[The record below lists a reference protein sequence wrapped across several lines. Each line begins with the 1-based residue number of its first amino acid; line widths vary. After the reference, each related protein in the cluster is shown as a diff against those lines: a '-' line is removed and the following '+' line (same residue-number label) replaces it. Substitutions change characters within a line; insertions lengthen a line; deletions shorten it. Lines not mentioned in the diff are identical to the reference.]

1 MYFHGMEFIQNVHF
15 NQLGSKGF
23 LKVILFLTSIL
34 QVENVVN
41 QLNVK
46 YVHVTEDNR
55 RVSVNMGYIYTFFV

>member
-15 NQLGSKGF
+15 NQLGSKSF